1 MALTRPH
8 LEAIDRNA
16 ELLGLVGEVV
26 LDTGARPDDD
36 ADRQNAE
43 HGVAALEGSCLGM
56 LAPAAAVA
64 IRRSRLP

>member
-36 ADRQNAE
+36 AE